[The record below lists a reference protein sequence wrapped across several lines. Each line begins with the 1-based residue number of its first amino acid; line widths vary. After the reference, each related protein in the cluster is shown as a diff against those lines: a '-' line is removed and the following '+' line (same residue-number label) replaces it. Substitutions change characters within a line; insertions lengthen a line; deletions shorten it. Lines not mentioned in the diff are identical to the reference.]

1 MNYYEQNL
9 ADYKEEL
16 VYHPHLNRR
25 TGNYIQK
32 TGSSI
37 YACTHAVIKP
47 SEDTLQEITALRLL
61 FEMDCA
67 SAPHLVELAQGMV
80 RPDMEAG
87 IVGGYIVMILMTKMP
102 GSELPYDTFC
112 KMPKVERDKVREA
125 FRRAIT

>member
-61 FEMDCA
+61 FDMDCA

-80 RPDMEAG
+80 RPDVEAG
-87 IVGGYIVMILMTKMP
+87 IVGPRSSATK
-102 GSELPYDTFC
+102 SEKLFGVLSRKLRVYKIFIDSQLT
-112 KMPKVERDKVREA
+112 
-125 FRRAIT
+125 